1 MGSRVL
7 LHEYLTSSATRHP
20 EKVAVIQGKRR
31 VSYGDLH
38 EHAEA
43 FAGVLR
49 DAGLAR
55 GERVAILLENSP
67 EYVVAC
73 FGALMAGGVAVPFG
87 EQITGRRLATILNDC
102 RPAVLVAPM
111 LLIESFAGIPE
122 VRDVKHVIPAERMC
136 DGNGPV
142 GNPSCAGL
150 SGDDLALLL
159 YTSGTTGE
167 PKGVMLT
174 HRNLTANA
182 ESIVEYLGLSD
193 ADKVMV
199 ILPFHYSYGTS
210 LLTTHLMVGGT
221 LVLENRFVFPNLVL
235 DRIREEQVTGFAGVP
250 STFAI
255 FLNRSNMRNS
265 AFPSLRYVT
274 QAGGAMA
281 AKLARDLREA
291 LPGTDVYIMYGQTEA
306 APRLTYLDPSE
317 LIRKEGSI
325 GKAIPGV
332 RITLRKEDGAFASP
346 GEVGEIVAE
355 GENIMAGY
363 WNNPVDTEA
372 VLKDGCLYTGDLARS
387 DEEGFLYIVGRRSE
401 MIKTGGHRVSSKEIE
416 EVILEMPGVHETAVV
431 GVPDEMLGQAI
442 RAFVVREP
450 GGTVS
455 TKDVLKHC
463 SENLEPFLVPHDVV
477 FQEGLPKSPNGKVDR
492 AGLKS
497 WEPSQRISG
506 ANQR

>member
-7 LHEYLTSSATRHP
+7 LHEYLTSSALRQP

-31 VSYGDLH
+31 IAYGDLLGRT
-38 EHAEA
+38 ET
-43 FAGVLR
+43 FAGLLR
-49 DAGLAR
+49 NAGFPR
-55 GERVAILLENSP
+55 GGRVAIVLENSP

-73 FGALMAGGVAVPFG
+73 LGALMAGGVAVPLG
-87 EQITGRRLATILNDC
+87 QQITERRFATILTDC
-102 RPAVLVAPM
+102 RPAVLIAPR
-111 LLIESFAGIPE
+111 LLVESFAGIPV
-122 VRDVKHVIPAERMC
+122 VRDVSLVIPAERLNE
-136 DGNGPV
+136 GNPAPA
-142 GNPSCAGL
+142 GNPSIAGR

-182 ESIVEYLGLSD
+182 ESIVEYLGLSE

-199 ILPFHYSYGTS
+199 VLPFHYSYGNS

-235 DRIREEQVTGFAGVP
+235 EKIREERVTGFAGVP

-255 FLNRSNMRNS
+255 LLNRSSLRKNS
-265 AFPSLRYVT
+265 FPSLRYVT
-274 QAGGAMA
+274 QAGGAMSPR
-281 AKLARDLREA
+281 LARDLREA

-306 APRLTYLDPSE
+306 AARLTYLDPSE
-317 LIRKEGSI
+317 LIRKAGSI

-332 RITLRKEDGAFASP
+332 RITLRRKDGAIASS

-355 GENIMAGY
+355 GENVMAGY
-363 WNNPVDTEA
+363 WNNPDATKA
-372 VLKDGCLYTGDLARS
+372 VLEEGRLHTGDLARA

-401 MIKTGGHRVSSKEIE
+401 MIKTGGHRVSPKEIE
-416 EVILEMPGVHETAVV
+416 EVISGMPGVHETAVI

-450 GGTVS
+450 GGAVS
-455 TKDVLKHC
+455 MKDVLKHC
-463 SENLEPFLVPHDVV
+463 SENLEPFLVPHEVV
-477 FQEGLPKSPNGKVDR
+477 FPDELPKSPAGKVDR
-492 AGLKS
+492 AGLKCS
-497 WEPSQRISG
+497 AR
-506 ANQR
+506 

>member
-7 LHEYLTSSATRHP
+7 LHEYLTSSALRHP
-20 EKVAVIQGKRR
+20 GKPAVIQGKRR
-31 VSYGDLH
+31 VSYGNLLRKSGL
-38 EHAEA
+38 
-43 FAGVLR
+43 FAGILR

-55 GERVAILLENSP
+55 GERVAIVLENSP

-73 FGALMAGGVAVPFG
+73 FGVLMAGGVAVPLG
-87 EQITGRRLATILNDC
+87 QQITGRRLEAILNDC
-102 RPAVLVAPM
+102 RPSVLVAPR
-111 LLIESFAGIPE
+111 LRVESFAGIPE
-122 VRDVKHVIPAERMC
+122 VRDLRTVIPMERMGE
-136 DGNGPV
+136 GNGPA

-150 SGDDLALLL
+150 SGNDLALLL

-182 ESIVEYLGLSD
+182 ESIVGYLRLSD
-193 ADKVMV
+193 SDKVMV
-199 ILPFHYSYGTS
+199 VLPFHYSYGNS

-235 DRIREEQVTGFAGVP
+235 DKIREEQVTGFAGVP

-255 FLNRSNMRNS
+255 LLNRSNLRNS
-265 AFPSLRYVT
+265 AFPTLRYVT
-274 QAGGAMA
+274 QAGGAMSPG
-281 AKLARDLREA
+281 LARDLRGA

-306 APRLTYLDPSE
+306 TARLTYLDPSE
-317 LIRKEGSI
+317 LIRKAGSI

-332 RITLRKEDGAFASP
+332 RITLRKKDGAIASP

-355 GENIMAGY
+355 GENVMAGY
-363 WNNPVDTEA
+363 WNNPDATRA
-372 VLKDGCLYTGDLARS
+372 VLKDGRLHTGDLAKA

-401 MIKTGGHRVSSKEIE
+401 MIKTGGHRVSPKEIE
-416 EVILEMPGVHETAVV
+416 EVLSGMPGVQEAAVV

-450 GGTVS
+450 GGAVS
-455 TKDVLKHC
+455 MKEVLKHC

-477 FQEGLPKSPNGKVDR
+477 FQDELPKSPTGKIDR
-492 AGLKS
+492 AELKS
-497 WEPSQRISG
+497 WESPPRTSAG
-506 ANQR
+506 NQR

>member
-1 MGSRVL
+1 ML
-7 LHEYLTSSATRHP
+7 LHEYLKLSATARP

-31 VSYGDLH
+31 VSYGDLLGK
-38 EHAEA
+38 AKG

-49 DAGLAR
+49 DVGLAR

-67 EYVVAC
+67 EYVIAC
-73 FGALMAGGVAVPFG
+73 FGALMAGGVVVPLG
-87 EQITGRRLATILNDC
+87 QQITGRRLATILNDC
-102 RPAVLVAPM
+102 RPAVLVAPH
-111 LLIESFAGIPE
+111 LLIKSFAEIPE
-122 VRDVKHVIPAERMC
+122 VRDARCVIPAQRLCE
-136 DGNGPV
+136 GSEPV
-142 GNPSCAGL
+142 GDPCCEEL
-150 SGDDLALLL
+150 SGNDLALLL

-193 ADKVMV
+193 SDKVMV
-199 ILPFHYSYGTS
+199 VLPFHYSYGNS
-210 LLTTHLMVGGT
+210 LLTTHLMVGAS

-255 FLNRSNMRNS
+255 LLNRSNLRNS

-274 QAGGAMA
+274 QAGGAMSP
-281 AKLARDLREA
+281 KLARELREA

-306 APRLTYLDPSE
+306 TARLAYLDPSE
-317 LIRKEGSI
+317 SIRKAGSI

-355 GENIMAGY
+355 GENVMAGY
-363 WNNPVDTEA
+363 WNNPDGTTA
-372 VLKDGCLYTGDLARS
+372 VLKDGCLRTGDLARA

-401 MIKTGGHRVSSKEIE
+401 MIKTGGHRVSPKEIE
-416 EVILEMPGVHETAVV
+416 EVISAMPGVHETAVV

-450 GGTVS
+450 GGSVS
-455 TKDVLKHC
+455 MKDVLKHC
-463 SENLEPFLVPHDVV
+463 AKNLEPFLVPHDVV
-477 FQEGLPKSPNGKVDR
+477 FPDELPKSPTGKVDR
-492 AGLKS
+492 AGLKR
-497 WEPSQRISG
+497 WESQTCISG
-506 ANQR
+506 GNQQ